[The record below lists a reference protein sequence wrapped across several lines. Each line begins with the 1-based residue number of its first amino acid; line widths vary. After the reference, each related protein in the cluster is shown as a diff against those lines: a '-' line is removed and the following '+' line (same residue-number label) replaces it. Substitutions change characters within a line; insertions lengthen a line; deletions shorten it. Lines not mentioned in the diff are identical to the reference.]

1 MLIVEINGGSMDK
14 RAKILVVEDENDINK
29 LLCSILENKG
39 YRTRAAFSGTE
50 ALMCVENEKWHM
62 ILLDLMIPGISGE
75 EVILK
80 IRELTKAPII
90 VVSAKTAKKTK
101 LELLEKGAD
110 DFICKP
116 FDPDDLV
123 ARVNSNL
130 RRYLEFSVD
139 EEKKNGI
146 LSYKDI
152 TLNIESKIVKVGQV
166 LVTLTAR
173 EFSILELLLTNP
185 TKVYSKSNIF
195 ESIWGE
201 EFLGDDN
208 TVNVHVSR
216 LRNKL
221 SSASSSNED
230 YIETI
235 WAMGYKLRK

>member
-1 MLIVEINGGSMDK
+1 MDK

-29 LLCSILENKG
+29 LLCNILENKG
-39 YRTRAAFSGTE
+39 YRARAAFSGTE
-50 ALMCVENEKWHM
+50 ALMCLENEKWHM

-90 VVSAKTAKKTK
+90 VVSAKTAKKTR

-130 RRYLEFSVD
+130 RRYLEFSID
-139 EEKKNGI
+139 IEKKNNI

-185 TKVYSKSNIF
+185 NKVYSKSNIF

-221 SSASSSNED
+221 SSSSSNNED

>member
-1 MLIVEINGGSMDK
+1 MDK
-14 RAKILVVEDENDINK
+14 KAKILVVEDENDINK

-50 ALMCVENEKWHM
+50 ALMCTENEKWDM

-75 EVILK
+75 DVVVK
-80 IRELTKAPII
+80 IREITKAPII
-90 VVSAKTAKKTK
+90 VISAKTSKKTR

-116 FDPDDLV
+116 FDPDEVV

-130 RRYLEFSVD
+130 RRYLEFSTG
-139 EEKKNGI
+139 EEKETNI
-146 LSYKDI
+146 LSYKEISLD
-152 TLNIESKIVKVGQV
+152 TESKIVKVGQSII
-166 LVTLTAR
+166 TLTAR

-185 TKVYSKSNIF
+185 NKVYSKSNIF

-221 SSASSSNED
+221 SKANDNEED

>member
-1 MLIVEINGGSMDK
+1 
-14 RAKILVVEDENDINK
+14 
-29 LLCSILENKG
+29 
-39 YRTRAAFSGTE
+39 
-50 ALMCVENEKWHM
+50 
-62 ILLDLMIPGISGE
+62 MIPGISGE

-80 IRELTKAPII
+80 IREITKAPII
-90 VVSAKTAKKTK
+90 VVSAKTSKKTR

-116 FDPDDLV
+116 FDPDEVV

-130 RRYLEFSVD
+130 RRYLEFALD
-139 EEKKNGI
+139 DEKKNNI

-152 TLNIESKIVKVGQV
+152 SLNTESKVVKVGQTII
-166 LVTLTAR
+166 TLTAR
-173 EFSILELLLTNP
+173 EFAILELLLTNP
-185 TKVYSKSNIF
+185 NKVYSKGNIF

-221 SSASSSNED
+221 SSAKSNGED

>member
-1 MLIVEINGGSMDK
+1 MNK

-50 ALMCVENEKWHM
+50 ALMCLENEKWHM

-130 RRYLEFSVD
+130 RRYLEFSID
-139 EEKKNGI
+139 MEKKSDI

-185 TKVYSKSNIF
+185 NKVYSKSNIF

>member
-1 MLIVEINGGSMDK
+1 MDK
-14 RAKILVVEDENDINK
+14 RAKVLVVEDENDINK

-50 ALMCVENEKWHM
+50 ALMCIENEKWHL

-75 EVILK
+75 KVILK
-80 IRELTKAPII
+80 IREITKAPII

-116 FDPDDLV
+116 FDPDEVV
-123 ARVNSNL
+123 ARVSSNL
-130 RRYLEFSVD
+130 RRYIDFSTD
-139 EEKKNGI
+139 EEKKGNI

-152 TLNIESKIVKVGQV
+152 SLNAESKEVKVGQ
-166 LVTLTAR
+166 TQIILTSR
-173 EFSILELLLTNP
+173 EFLILELLLSNP
-185 TKVYSKSNIF
+185 NKVYSKANIF

-201 EFLGDDN
+201 EYLGDDN

-216 LRNKL
+216 LRSKL

-230 YIETI
+230 YIETV

>member
-1 MLIVEINGGSMDK
+1 MDK
-14 RAKILVVEDENDINK
+14 RAKILVVEDENEINK

-39 YRTRAAFSGTE
+39 YRVRAAFSGTE
-50 ALMCVENEKWHM
+50 ALMCVENERWDM

-75 EVILK
+75 EAILK
-80 IRELTKAPII
+80 IREITKAPII
-90 VVSAKTAKKTK
+90 VVSAKTSKKTK
-101 LELLEKGAD
+101 IELLESGAD

-116 FDPDDLV
+116 FDPDEVV
-123 ARVNSNL
+123 ARVNCNL
-130 RRYLEFSVD
+130 RRYLEFFKD
-139 EEKKNGI
+139 EGNKNRDNI

-152 TLNIESKIVKVGQV
+152 SLNTESKEVKVGQTI
-166 LVTLTAR
+166 LTLTAK
-173 EFSILELLLTNP
+173 EFALLELLLTNP
-185 TKVYSKSNIF
+185 NKVYSKSNIF

-221 SSASSSNED
+221 FIANDSED

-235 WAMGYKLRK
+235 WAMGYKLRRIKTFERL

>member
-1 MLIVEINGGSMDK
+1 MDK

-29 LLCSILENKG
+29 LLCTILENKR
-39 YRTRAAFSGTE
+39 YKTRAAFSGTE
-50 ALMCVENEKWHM
+50 ALMCVENEWWDM

-80 IRELTKAPII
+80 IREITKAPII
-90 VVSAKTAKKTK
+90 VISAKTAKKTK
-101 LELLEKGAD
+101 VELLEKGAD

-116 FDPDDLV
+116 FDLDEVV

-130 RRYLEFSVD
+130 RRYLEFSTN
-139 EEKKNGI
+139 EKKKNRDNI

-152 TLNIESKIVKVGQV
+152 SLNIESKEVKVGQNIV
-166 LVTLTAR
+166 ALTAK
-173 EFSILELLLTNP
+173 EFALLKLLLTNP
-185 TKVYSKSNIF
+185 NKVYSKSNIF

-201 EFLGDDN
+201 EFSGDDN

-216 LRNKL
+216 LRKKL
-221 SSASSSNED
+221 SIANNSQD

-235 WAMGYKLRK
+235 WAMGYKLKK

>member
-1 MLIVEINGGSMDK
+1 MDK

-29 LLCSILENKG
+29 LICSILENKG
-39 YRTRAAFSGTE
+39 HRARAAFSGTE
-50 ALMCVENEKWHM
+50 ALMCLENEKWDM

-80 IRELTKAPII
+80 IREITKAPII

-130 RRYLEFSVD
+130 RRYLEFTID
-139 EEKKNGI
+139 MEKKNNI
-146 LSYKDI
+146 LNYKDI

-166 LVTLTAR
+166 LVMLTAR

-185 TKVYSKSNIF
+185 NKVYSKSNIF

-221 SSASSSNED
+221 SSASSNNEA

>member
-1 MLIVEINGGSMDK
+1 MDK
-14 RAKILVVEDENDINK
+14 RARILVVEDENDINK
-29 LLCSILENKG
+29 LLCSIIKNKG

-50 ALMCVENEKWHM
+50 ALMCAENEKWDM

-80 IRELTKAPII
+80 VREITKVPII
-90 VVSAKTAKKTK
+90 VVSAKTSKKTK

-116 FDPDDLV
+116 FDPDEVV
-123 ARVNSNL
+123 ARVNCNL
-130 RRYLEFSVD
+130 RRYLEFSLD
-139 EEKKNGI
+139 EEKKNNI

-152 TLNIESKIVKVGQV
+152 NLNTESKVVKVGQTII
-166 LVTLTAR
+166 TLTAR
-173 EFSILELLLTNP
+173 EFSVLELLLTNP
-185 TKVYSKSNIF
+185 NKVYSKSNIF

-208 TVNVHVSR
+208 TVNVHMSR

-221 SSASSSNED
+221 SSANNNEED

>member
-1 MLIVEINGGSMDK
+1 MDK

-29 LLCSILENKG
+29 LLCSIFENKG
-39 YRTRAAFSGTE
+39 YRARAAFSGTE
-50 ALMCVENEKWHM
+50 ALMCVENEKWDM

-80 IRELTKAPII
+80 IREITKAPII
-90 VVSAKTAKKTK
+90 VVSAKTSKKTR

-116 FDPDDLV
+116 FDPDEVV

-130 RRYLEFSVD
+130 RRYLEFATD
-139 EEKKNGI
+139 EEKKNNS

-152 TLNIESKIVKVGQV
+152 NLNTESKVVKVGQTII
-166 LVTLTAR
+166 TLTAR

-185 TKVYSKSNIF
+185 NKVYSKSNIF

-221 SSASSSNED
+221 SSANCDEED

>member
-1 MLIVEINGGSMDK
+1 MDK
-14 RAKILVVEDENDINK
+14 IAKILVVEDENDINK

-39 YRTRAAFSGTE
+39 YRARAAFSGTE
-50 ALMCVENEKWHM
+50 ALMCVENEKWDM
-62 ILLDLMIPGISGE
+62 ILLDLMIPGIGGE

-80 IRELTKAPII
+80 IREITEAPII
-90 VVSAKTAKKTK
+90 VVSAKTSKKIK

-116 FDPDDLV
+116 FDPDELV

-130 RRYLEFSVD
+130 RRYLEFSLD
-139 EEKKNGI
+139 EEKKNNI

-152 TLNIESKIVKVGQV
+152 SLNTESKEVKVGQTII
-166 LVTLTAR
+166 TLTAR
-173 EFSILELLLTNP
+173 EFAILELLLTNP
-185 TKVYSKSNIF
+185 NKVYSKSNIF

-208 TVNVHVSR
+208 TVNVHMSR

-221 SSASSSNED
+221 SSAKNNGED

>member
-1 MLIVEINGGSMDK
+1 MET

-39 YRTRAAFSGTE
+39 YRARAAFSVTE

-80 IRELTKAPII
+80 IREITKAPII
-90 VVSAKTAKKTK
+90 VVSAKTTKKTK

-130 RRYLEFSVD
+130 RRYLEFSID
-139 EEKKNGI
+139 QEKKSDI
-146 LSYKDI
+146 LSHKDI
-152 TLNIESKIVKVGQV
+152 TLNIESKIVKVGQA
-166 LVTLTAR
+166 LITLTAR
-173 EFSILELLLTNP
+173 EFAILELLLTNP
-185 TKVYSKSNIF
+185 NKVYSKSNIF

-216 LRNKL
+216 LRNKI
-221 SSASSSNED
+221 SSASSNNED

>member
-1 MLIVEINGGSMDK
+1 MDK
-14 RAKILVVEDENDINK
+14 RAKILVVEDENEINK

-39 YRTRAAFSGTE
+39 YRVRAAFSGTE
-50 ALMCVENEKWHM
+50 ALMCVENERWDM

-75 EVILK
+75 EAILK
-80 IRELTKAPII
+80 IREITKAPII
-90 VVSAKTAKKTK
+90 VVSAKTSKKTK
-101 LELLEKGAD
+101 IELLESGAD

-116 FDPDDLV
+116 FDPDEVV
-123 ARVNSNL
+123 ARVNCNL
-130 RRYLEFSVD
+130 RRYLEFFKD
-139 EEKKNGI
+139 EGKKNRDNI

-152 TLNIESKIVKVGQV
+152 SLNTESKEVKVGQII
-166 LVTLTAR
+166 LTLTAK
-173 EFSILELLLTNP
+173 EFALLELLLTNP
-185 TKVYSKSNIF
+185 NKVYSKSNIF

-221 SSASSSNED
+221 FIANDSED

-235 WAMGYKLRK
+235 WAMGYKLRRIKTFERL

>member
-1 MLIVEINGGSMDK
+1 MDK

-29 LLCSILENKG
+29 LLCTMLENKR

-50 ALMCVENEKWHM
+50 ALMCVENEWWDM

-75 EVILK
+75 EVIVK
-80 IRELTKAPII
+80 IREITKAPII
-90 VVSAKTAKKTK
+90 VISAKTSQKTK
-101 LELLEKGAD
+101 VELLEKGAD

-116 FDPDDLV
+116 FDLDEVV

-130 RRYLEFSVD
+130 RRYLEFSAN
-139 EEKKNGI
+139 EKKKNRDNI

-152 TLNIESKIVKVGQV
+152 SLNIESKEVKVGQNIV
-166 LVTLTAR
+166 ALTAK
-173 EFSILELLLTNP
+173 EFALLKLLLTNP
-185 TKVYSKSNIF
+185 NKVYSKSNIF

-216 LRNKL
+216 LRKKL
-221 SSASSSNED
+221 SIANNGQY

>member
-1 MLIVEINGGSMDK
+1 MDK

-29 LLCSILENKG
+29 LLCTILENKR
-39 YRTRAAFSGTE
+39 YTTRAAFSGTE
-50 ALMCVENEKWHM
+50 ALMCVENEWWDM

-80 IRELTKAPII
+80 IREITKAPII
-90 VVSAKTAKKTK
+90 VISAKTSQKTK
-101 LELLEKGAD
+101 VELLEKGAD

-116 FDPDDLV
+116 FDLDEVV

-130 RRYLEFSVD
+130 RRYLEFSAN
-139 EEKKNGI
+139 EKNKNRDNI

-152 TLNIESKIVKVGQV
+152 RLNIESKEVKVGQNIV
-166 LVTLTAR
+166 ALTAK
-173 EFSILELLLTNP
+173 EFALLKLLLTNP
-185 TKVYSKSNIF
+185 NKVYSKSNIF

-201 EFLGDDN
+201 EFSGDDN

-221 SSASSSNED
+221 SIANNSQD